1 MAVNAMSLK
10 IHLLLV
16 LLNQRLLCFL
26 EQLVV
31 QGHLGKR
38 ILRGHQ
44 NARSWPLGGSSSA
57 QVELTRHVE
66 IRDTA
71 VLAHNRKV
79 DNNINGTDVAGNN
92 AESLASLSERF
103 HNLLHTSS
111 DKLSLRCLLNQLV
124 QLLSGLLRR
133 QGLSNFTNELNL
145 QKKRG

>member
-1 MAVNAMSLK
+1 MAVNAMSLQ
-10 IHLLLV
+10 IHLFLV

-26 EQLVV
+26 EELFV
-31 QGHLGKR
+31 QRHLGKR

-57 QVELTRHVE
+57 QVELTRHIE

-79 DNNINGTDVAGNN
+79 DNNINGTDITGND
-92 AESLASLSERF
+92 AKALASLSERL

-111 DKLSLRCLLNQLV
+111 NKLSLRCLLNQLV
-124 QLLSGLLRR
+124 QLLGGLLRR
-133 QGLSNFTNELNL
+133 QRLSNFANELHL
-145 QKKRG
+145 QKNSK